1 MRFPCLPVRA
11 CSSLA
16 LLCCGLSPLVAQTL
30 PEVVVTATRTERPAQ
45 ETLVDQVVIDAA
57 EIARSGATSL
67 TELLR
72 ARAGV
77 EISQNGGPGAISGV
91 FLRGTK
97 TAQTLVLVD
106 GVRMENPAGG
116 GANLEYMPLSVIE
129 RVEVIR
135 GPASALYGSAAI
147 GGVIQIFTRGG
158 TGPSTS
164 AQFALGTQGSSQGQA
179 GFARETADGRTRL
192 NASVSAERTGGFEAT
207 RPGSPDHQVDRDGHR
222 RVAASAGLSH
232 RLAGGWHLSASAL
245 ATDGRTAYDDTFSTP
260 QTAKLS
266 YRTSTLGLAARGPL
280 TAGWITELRLGQSG
294 IDYAY
299 QAFSFA
305 PRTASD
311 SLLWLNTLSLPA
323 GRLEIGLE
331 HLAQRMTGD
340 GVSVGGSTYVRSRRR
355 TDAGFAAWELV
366 AGDHRLR
373 MQVRHDHIET
383 VGAEPT
389 AAIGWGWQWRPGW
402 RLRASWA
409 SSFRAPTFDDLYSP
423 FGANPSLRPE
433 RGQGAEIAVEHRGAG
448 GAGASLVLFENRI
461 RDAIELDG
469 SYLPRNLARARVQ
482 GASLSLTQ
490 PWAGLRWQ
498 ASATVQ
504 DARGERDDAVGTSQ
518 RLARRARV
526 FGVLGAQWQQGPWI
540 VDGRWTA
547 QGDRVDTLGQKLAGY
562 GIVDLTVSRRIDAR
576 WELFARAGNLGD
588 RDYQTAAGYVMPG
601 RTLWAGLRFSER

>member
-1 MRFPCLPVRA
+1 MLSLRPPARVCWP
-11 CSSLA
+11 LA
-16 LLCCGLSPLVAQTL
+16 LLCCPLPPLGAQTL
-30 PEVVVTATRTERPAQ
+30 PEVVITATRAERPAQ
-45 ETLVDQVVIDAA
+45 EVLVDQVVIDAA
-57 EIARSGATSL
+57 EIARSGASSL

-72 ARAGV
+72 ARAGI

-106 GVRMENPAGG
+106 GVRIENPSGG
-116 GANLEYMPLSVIE
+116 GGNLEYMPLSVIE

-147 GGVIQIFTRGG
+147 GGVIQIFTRAG
-158 TGPSTS
+158 TGPATS
-164 AQFALGTQGSSQGQA
+164 ALLAAGTQGSSQGQA
-179 GFARETADGRTRL
+179 GFARETADGRTRV
-192 NASVSAERTGGFEAT
+192 NAAVSAERTGGFEAT
-207 RPGSPDHQVDRDGHR
+207 RPGSPDHQADRDGHR

-232 RLAGGWHLSASAL
+232 RLTGGWQLSATAL
-245 ATDGRTAYDDTFSTP
+245 ATDGRTAYDDAFSTP
-260 QTAKLS
+260 QTARLN

-280 TAGWITELRLGQSG
+280 TAGWTTELRLGQSG

-311 SLLWLNTLSLPA
+311 SLLWLNTLALPA
-323 GRLEIGLE
+323 GRLEVGLE
-331 HLAQRMTGD
+331 HLVQRMSGD
-340 GVSVGGSTYVRSRRR
+340 GVSVGGTPYNRLRRR
-355 TDAGFAAWELV
+355 TDAGFAAWEWV

-423 FGANPSLRPE
+423 FGANPALRPE
-433 RGQGAEIAVEHRGAG
+433 RGQGAEIALEHRGAG
-448 GAGASLVLFENRI
+448 GAGAQLVLFENRI
-461 RDAIELDG
+461 RDAIELDAN
-469 SYLPRNLARARVQ
+469 YVPRNLARARVH

-504 DARGERDDAVGTSQ
+504 DARGEREDAAGASE

-526 FGVLGAQWQQGPWI
+526 FGVLGAQWQQGPWVI
-540 VDGRWTA
+540 DGRWIA

-576 WELFARAGNLGD
+576 WSLFARAGNLGD
-588 RDYQTAAGYVMPG
+588 RDYQTAAGYAMPG